1 MNHLFHKCSLT
12 ETQAKGVANALK
24 LAYPHYKPR
33 ITSDSRSEISYP
45 SLLKEWYANRKNT
58 DIKLKSVPGKL
69 EREFDESR
77 LLELFEEQISRE
89 LSGFTPIL
97 SIEVSK
103 KEDTEN
109 NRLKEMF
116 LECRSKWK
124 EALIKSFEKD
134 MFKTKNAQGKCN
146 ILYSLLCNI
155 IILYLSCQLHPNKK
169 LLCRKPTLKIT

>member
-1 MNHLFHKCSLT
+1 MKNPFHVHRCVLVTVSTFFLQQFDVNHIFHKCCLT
-12 ETQAKGVANALK
+12 EMQAKGVANALK
-24 LAYPHYKPR
+24 LVYPHYKPR
-33 ITSDSRSEISYP
+33 ITSESQTEISYP
-45 SLLKEWYANRKNT
+45 SLLKSWYSNRENT

-97 SIEVSK
+97 SIEESK
-103 KEDTEN
+103 EEDTEN
-109 NRLKEMF
+109 TRVKEMF

-134 MFKTKNAQGKCN
+134 MFKTKSAQG
-146 ILYSLLCNI
+146 
-155 IILYLSCQLHPNKK
+155 
-169 LLCRKPTLKIT
+169 

>member
-1 MNHLFHKCSLT
+1 MT

-24 LAYPHYKPR
+24 LVYPHYKPR
-33 ITSDSRSEISYP
+33 ITSESQSEISYP
-45 SLLKEWYANRKNT
+45 SLLKEWYANRENV

-69 EREFDESR
+69 EREFDESI
-77 LLELFEEQISRE
+77 LLERFEEQISRE

-103 KEDTEN
+103 EEDTEN
-109 NRLKEMF
+109 KRLKEMF

-134 MFKTKNAQGKCN
+134 MFKTKNAQGKCS
-146 ILYSLLCNI
+146 SLLFI
-155 IILYLSCQLHPNKK
+155 M
-169 LLCRKPTLKIT
+169 